1 MTELALEIVHYAV
14 LDWRRMVA
22 TKAWYKDYRRNT
34 KHYHLIPNTRC
45 NFDELRQFFK
55 SDWCDTLLTV
65 NRVATTGERILAILE
80 EELEDAIEK
89 DNRKKR
95 RKKK

>member
-22 TKAWYKDYRRNT
+22 AKAWNVDYRRNT
-34 KHYHLIPNTRC
+34 KHYHRIPNTRC
-45 NFDELRQFFK
+45 NFDELRKFFK
-55 SDWCDTLLTV
+55 SGWCETLLTA
-65 NRVATTGERILAILE
+65 NRVATTGERILALLEAELE
-80 EELEDAIEK
+80 EAIAK

>member
-14 LDWRRMVA
+14 LDWRKMVA
-22 TKAWYKDYRRNT
+22 AKAWEKDFRRNT
-34 KHYHLIPNTRC
+34 KHYHLIPNTWC

-55 SDWCDTLLTV
+55 SEWCDQLLST
-65 NRVATTGERILAILE
+65 NRVATTGERILAMLE
-80 EELEDAIEK
+80 AELDDAIAK

-95 RKKK
+95 RGKK